1 MSETDVNSSEV
12 NEDVQEK
19 AKTYTEEQFKG
30 LLADKQAEV
39 KKRQDLEKQV
49 EELMSSAKET
59 PPSGTSEGTSH
70 SDDSDKKPMTVGQF
84 RSMLAEQKESDAN
97 AVFTALEA
105 ETSTIAKQKMTAE
118 TCGEGLD
125 YDSVISKGNANLSE
139 GDKLA
144 IRQSKDP
151 AAEKYRRCVFNTPE
165 LSEKV
170 ETVRTSKLLEEIKL
184 TGRVPASGAV
194 ETSVASAGDVDSM
207 SEEELDKLA
216 ESLD

>member
-1 MSETDVNSSEV
+1 MSEKDVNSSEV
-12 NEDVQEK
+12 KEEAGDK

-49 EELMSSAKET
+49 EELMSSAKEA
-59 PPSGTSEGTSH
+59 PPSGTSEGSSG
-70 SDDSDKKPMTVGQF
+70 SDDEAPMTVGQF
-84 RSMLAEQKESDAN
+84 RSMLAEQKESDSN

-105 ETSTIAKQKMTAE
+105 ESSAAAKQKMTAE

-125 YDSVISKGNANLSE
+125 FDSVVSQGAANLSE

-144 IRQSKDP
+144 IRQAEDP
-151 AAEKYRRCVFNTPE
+151 AAEKYRRCIFNTSE
-165 LSEKV
+165 LSQKAEA
-170 ETVRTSKLLEEIKL
+170 VRTSKLLENVKL
-184 TGRVPASGAV
+184 KGRVPASG
-194 ETSVASAGDVDSM
+194 SAEKDVSSGDLSKM
-207 SEEELDKLA
+207 SQEELDALA

>member
-12 NEDVQEK
+12 NEEAGEK
-19 AKTYTEEQFKG
+19 AKSYTEEQFKG

-49 EELMSSAKET
+49 EDLMAKQT
-59 PPSGTSEGTSH
+59 QDPPSGTNEGE
-70 SDDSDKKPMTVGQF
+70 SDDAPMTVGQF
-84 RSMLAEQKESDAN
+84 RSMLAEQKEADSN

-105 ETSTIAKQKMTAE
+105 ETSAVAKQKMTAE
-118 TCGEGLD
+118 SCGEGLD
-125 YDSVISKGNANLSE
+125 YDSVIAAGNANLSE

-184 TGRVPASGAV
+184 TGRVPASGSV
-194 ETSVASAGDVDSM
+194 ETGVTTDDIGKM
-207 SEEELDKLA
+207 SEKQLDQLA

>member
-12 NEDVQEK
+12 NEDVQDK

-49 EELMSSAKET
+49 EELMSSAKEA
-59 PPSGTSEGTSH
+59 PPSGTSEGSSG
-70 SDDSDKKPMTVGQF
+70 SDDDAPMTVGQF
-84 RSMLAEQKESDAN
+84 RSMLAEQKESDSN

-105 ETSTIAKQKMTAE
+105 ETSAVAKQKMTAE

-125 YDSVISKGNANLSE
+125 FDSVIATGAANLSE

-165 LSEKV
+165 LAERC

-184 TGRVPASGAV
+184 TGRVPASGSV
-194 ETSVASAGDVDSM
+194 ETGVTTDDIGKM
-207 SEEELDKLA
+207 SEKQLDQLA
-216 ESLD
+216 ESLE

>member
-12 NEDVQEK
+12 NEEAGDK

-49 EELMSSAKET
+49 ENLTAKQT
-59 PPSGTSEGTSH
+59 QDPPSGTNEGESE
-70 SDDSDKKPMTVGQF
+70 DAPMTVGQF
-84 RSMLAEQKESDAN
+84 RSMLAEQKESDSN

-105 ETSTIAKQKMTAE
+105 ETSAIAKQKMTAE
-118 TCGEGLD
+118 SCGEGLD
-125 YDSVISKGNANLSE
+125 FDSVIAAGNANLSE

-184 TGRVPASGAV
+184 TGRVPASGSV
-194 ETSVASAGDVDSM
+194 ETGVTTDDIGKM
-207 SEEELDKLA
+207 SEKQLDQLA
-216 ESLD
+216 ESLE